1 MMNIR
6 AVWASLPR
14 PAGQAGWQVIAIH
27 PEARFVIMAGVH
39 LPDGAEGL
47 LVDVPADAMP
57 AGVEY
62 PEARGFEVKP
72 ERLGRT
78 RSSPVRICL
87 TRGDDGNPDLFA
99 ILAEDVAMRVAS
111 QSDAAGAVRA
121 LLARIRSWQA
131 FMRHHD
137 GERMS
142 ESEET
147 GLAGEL
153 LLLESALIPGADIA
167 LAIDCW
173 RGPLGALHDFRL
185 GQVAIEVKA
194 TASPRNSIRI
204 TSFDQLDDTGLSALF
219 LAVIGLGNGRGR
231 TLPELV
237 DGLRMRVRAGAP
249 THEHALDERL
259 LSAGYVAA
267 HAPLYS
273 RRFVAE
279 ATRYYRVGAGFPR
292 LIRSI
297 VPNGVAEGAYDV
309 ELRTA
314 DLFQV
319 SEAAAVTEFLGG
331 TDGAQ

>member
-1 MMNIR
+1 MMDIR

-14 PAGQAGWQVIAIH
+14 PAGQTGWQVIAIH
-27 PEARFVIMAGVH
+27 PEAHFPIMAGVH
-39 LPDGAEGL
+39 LPEGVEGL

-62 PEARGFEVKP
+62 PEASGFEVTP

-87 TRGDDGNPDLFA
+87 TRGGRGNPDLFA

-111 QSDAAGAVRA
+111 QPDAAGAVHA
-121 LLARIRSWQA
+121 LLARIRSWQT
-131 FMRHHD
+131 FMRHHE

-142 ESEET
+142 EPEET

-153 LLLESALIPGADIA
+153 LLLEAALIPGADIA
-167 LAIDCW
+167 MAIDCW

-204 TSFDQLDDTGLSALF
+204 TSFDQLDDSGLSALF
-219 LAVIGLGNGRGR
+219 LAVVRLGTGTGR

-237 DGLRMRVRAGAP
+237 DRQRTRVRAGAP

-259 LSAGYVAA
+259 LSAGYVGA
-267 HAPLYS
+267 HAPLYT

-279 ATRYYRVGAGFPR
+279 TIRYYRVGAGFPR
-292 LIRSI
+292 LIRST
-297 VPNGVAEGAYDV
+297 VPDGVAEGAYDV
-309 ELRTA
+309 ELRVADRYQVTEATA
-314 DLFQV
+314 V
-319 SEAAAVTEFLGG
+319 AEFLGG
-331 TDGAQ
+331 SDGTR

>member
-1 MMNIR
+1 MMDIR

-14 PAGQAGWQVIAIH
+14 PTGQTGWQVIAIH
-27 PEARFVIMAGVH
+27 PEARFPIMAGVH
-39 LPDGAEGL
+39 LPEGAEGL

-78 RSSPVRICL
+78 RASPVRICL
-87 TRGDDGNPDLFA
+87 TRTGGGNPELFA

-111 QSDAAGAVRA
+111 QLGAAGAVQV

-131 FMRHHD
+131 FMRHHE

-142 ESEET
+142 EPEEM

-153 LLLESALIPGADIA
+153 LLLETALIPGVDIA
-167 LAIDCW
+167 RAIDCW

-185 GQVAIEVKA
+185 GEVAIEVKA
-194 TASPRNSIRI
+194 TASPRDSIRI
-204 TSFDQLDDTGLSALF
+204 TSLDQLDDSGLSAMF
-219 LAVIGLGNGRGR
+219 LAVVRLGTGTGQ
-231 TLPELV
+231 TLPEMV
-237 DGLRMRVRAGAP
+237 DGLRARVRAGAP

-259 LSAGYVAA
+259 LSAGYVGL
-267 HAPLYS
+267 HAQLYT

-279 ATRYYRVGAGFPR
+279 AIRYYRVGTGFPR
-292 LIRSI
+292 LIRSS
-297 VPNGVAEGAYDV
+297 VPDGVSDGAYDI

-314 DLFQV
+314 DPHRV
-319 SEAAAVTEFLGG
+319 TEAAAVTEFLGG
-331 TDGAQ
+331 SDGTR